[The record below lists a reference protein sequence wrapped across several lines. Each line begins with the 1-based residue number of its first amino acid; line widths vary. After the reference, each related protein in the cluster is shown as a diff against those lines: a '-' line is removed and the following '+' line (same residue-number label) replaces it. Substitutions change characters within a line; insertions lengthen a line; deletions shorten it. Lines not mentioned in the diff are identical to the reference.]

1 MVKDELELV
10 RVQRDSLLARHH
22 VVLRLVLVVL
32 PDINEH
38 SSLPLANRQPLLL
51 VVAELKG

>member
-1 MVKDELELV
+1 MVKDELKLV

-32 PDINEH
+32 SDVNEH
-38 SSLPLANRQPLLL
+38 SSLPFANRQPLLL
-51 VVAELKG
+51 VVAELKW